1 MFGMQRKL
9 LHGRDNA
16 HAWRDAWRVGAM
28 RLLRRRTATA
38 RERVLR
44 ELLDDAHR
52 RIRELEHTIARL
64 LARL

>member
-9 LHGRDNA
+9 LHGRDDA
-16 HAWRDAWRVGAM
+16 RAWLGAWRVGAL
-28 RLLRRRTATA
+28 RLLRRREATA

-52 RIRELEHTIARL
+52 RIRELERTITRLMARL
-64 LARL
+64 

>member
-1 MFGMQRKL
+1 MFGMQRKS
-9 LHGRDNA
+9 LHGRESE
-16 HAWRDAWRVGAM
+16 HTWRGVWQLGAL
-28 RLLRRRTATA
+28 RLLRRRKATA

-52 RIRELEHTIARL
+52 RIRELERTVAHL

>member
-9 LHGRDNA
+9 PHGRENE
-16 HAWRDAWRVGAM
+16 HPWRDAWRSGAL
-28 RLLRRRTATA
+28 RLLRRRKATA
-38 RERVLR
+38 HERILR

-52 RIRELEHTIARL
+52 RIRELERTVARL

>member
-1 MFGMQRKL
+1 M
-9 LHGRDNA
+9 
-16 HAWRDAWRVGAM
+16 GAL

-52 RIRELEHTIARL
+52 RIRELEDTIARL
-64 LARL
+64 MARL

>member
-1 MFGMQRKL
+1 MFGMQRRL
-9 LHGRDNA
+9 LRDGDSA
-16 HAWRDAWRVGAM
+16 HPWRDAWRMGAL

-64 LARL
+64 MARL

>member
-1 MFGMQRKL
+1 MFGMRRKL
-9 LHGRDNA
+9 SHGRDSEY
-16 HAWRDAWRVGAM
+16 AWRGAWRIGAV

-52 RIRELEHTIARL
+52 RIRELERT
-64 LARL
+64 LARLTGRS